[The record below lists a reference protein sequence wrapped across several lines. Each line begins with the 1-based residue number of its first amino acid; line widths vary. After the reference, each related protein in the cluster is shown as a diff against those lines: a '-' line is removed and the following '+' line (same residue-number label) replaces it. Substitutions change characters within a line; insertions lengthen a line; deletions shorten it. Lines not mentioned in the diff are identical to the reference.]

1 MPHRTGL
8 ILSQIP
14 HCTELNAS
22 QMPEDCR
29 GGMGGFGIDWYISI
43 LCLNLLV
50 VCFDA
55 KFNFDDSARFRQKE
69 VFAMDDQSE
78 SDPREVEAGKYDLN
92 YIGLDGDIACLGEIY
107 GLLTKHEVNMAGY
120 WPTSFSYM
128 FMY

>member
-1 MPHRTGL
+1 MLQYVFQGD
-8 ILSQIP
+8 SV
-14 HCTELNAS
+14 C
-22 QMPEDCR
+22 
-29 GGMGGFGIDWYISI
+29 F
-43 LCLNLLV
+43 CLNPPV

-107 GLLTKHEVNMAGY
+107 GLLTKHEVDMTGY
-120 WPTSFSYM
+120 WPTSFSYISNGLRQSLGP
-128 FMY
+128 

>member
-1 MPHRTGL
+1 M
-8 ILSQIP
+8 
-14 HCTELNAS
+14 
-22 QMPEDCR
+22 
-29 GGMGGFGIDWYISI
+29 
-43 LCLNLLV
+43 LCLNFSV

-107 GLLTKHEVNMAGY
+107 YLLTESEVITGKSQTE
-120 WPTSFSYM
+120 PL
-128 FMY
+128 MY